1 MTDNLQKAPGKV
13 KIWWM
18 AVRPFA
24 FPASVIPV
32 LYGSLLSVVLNPGL
46 KFNFVLFFITLI
58 GCVLV
63 HIGANLVNDIFDF
76 KKGIDKADEEIGIP
90 HGGSLVLSKGLM
102 SPSEMKVG
110 AFISLFIASIIAVY
124 LYTQIGT
131 PILYLSIFGLFSAI
145 FYTATPLSLKYKAL
159 GDVQVFLNFGVGMTL
174 GSYIVQTKVFDWVPA
189 ILSIPFG
196 LLIIAILHSNNIRD
210 VKFDGTFG
218 VKTLPILVGE
228 KYAKYFYYFF
238 VLGAYASIIFF
249 VAFGLLPW
257 FALLNFISFPTAW
270 KLIKMLNHVPSET
283 MPAFEFG
290 TKHNIMTAQLN
301 TQFGVTLMLGLLIAR
316 YIIH

>member
-1 MTDNLQKAPGKV
+1 
-13 KIWWM
+13 
-18 AVRPFA
+18 
-24 FPASVIPV
+24 
-32 LYGSLLSVVLNPGL
+32 
-46 KFNFVLFFITLI
+46 
-58 GCVLV
+58 
-63 HIGANLVNDIFDF
+63 
-76 KKGIDKADEEIGIP
+76 
-90 HGGSLVLSKGLM
+90 M

>member
-1 MTDNLQKAPGKV
+1 MTENITNSKPAGLKV
-13 KIWWM
+13 WWM
-18 AVRPFA
+18 ATRPYA

-32 LYGSLLSVVLNPGL
+32 LYGSLLSVILNPGL
-46 KFNFVLFFITLI
+46 KFNIILFFVTLI

-102 SPSEMKVG
+102 TISEMKVG
-110 AFISLFIASIIAVY
+110 ATVSLGLASLIAVY
-124 LYTQIGT
+124 LYFQVGT

-145 FYTATPLSLKYKAL
+145 FYTATPLSMKYKAL
-159 GDVQVFLNFGVGMTL
+159 GDIQVFLNFGVGMTL
-174 GSYIVQTKVFDWVPA
+174 GAYIVQTMVFNWIPV

-196 LLIIAILHSNNIRD
+196 FLIIAILHSNNIRD

-228 KYAKYFYYFF
+228 KYSKYLYYFF

-249 VAFGLLPW
+249 VVFGLLPW

-270 KLIKMLNHVPSET
+270 KLIKMLDHVPTEA

-301 TQFGVTLMLGLLIAR
+301 TQFGVTLMLGLLIAK
-316 YIIH
+316 YLI

>member
-1 MTDNLQKAPGKV
+1 MIENITNSKPAGLKV
-13 KIWWM
+13 WWM
-18 AVRPFA
+18 AVRPYA

-32 LYGSLLSVVLNPGL
+32 LYGSLLSVILNPGL
-46 KFNFVLFFITLI
+46 KFNIILFFVTLI

-102 SPSEMKVG
+102 TISEMKVG
-110 AFISLFIASIIAVY
+110 ATVSLGLASLIAVY
-124 LYTQIGT
+124 LYFQVGT

-145 FYTATPLSLKYKAL
+145 FYTATPLSMKYKAL
-159 GDVQVFLNFGVGMTL
+159 GDIQVFLNFGVGMTL
-174 GSYIVQTKVFDWVPA
+174 GAYIVQTMVFNWIPV

-196 LLIIAILHSNNIRD
+196 FLIIAILHSNNIRD

-228 KYAKYFYYFF
+228 KYSKYLYYFF

-249 VAFGLLPW
+249 VVFGLLPW

-270 KLIKMLNHVPSET
+270 KLIKMLDHVPTEA

-301 TQFGVTLMLGLLIAR
+301 TQFGVTLMLGLLIAKFL
-316 YIIH
+316 I

>member
-1 MTDNLQKAPGKV
+1 MIENITNSKPAGLKV
-13 KIWWM
+13 WWM
-18 AVRPFA
+18 AIRPYA

-32 LYGSLLSVVLNPGL
+32 LYGSLLSVILNPGL
-46 KFNFVLFFITLI
+46 KFNIILFLVTLI

-102 SPSEMKVG
+102 TISEMKVG
-110 AFISLFIASIIAVY
+110 ATVSLGLASLIAVY
-124 LYTQIGT
+124 LYFQVGT

-145 FYTATPLSLKYKAL
+145 FYTATPLSMKYKAL
-159 GDVQVFLNFGVGMTL
+159 GDIQVFLNFGVGMTL
-174 GSYIVQTKVFDWVPA
+174 GAYIVQTMVFNWIPV

-196 LLIIAILHSNNIRD
+196 FLIIAILHSNNIRD

-228 KYAKYFYYFF
+228 KYSKYLYYFF

-249 VAFGLLPW
+249 VVFGLLPW

-270 KLIKMLNHVPSET
+270 KLIKMLDHVPTEA

-301 TQFGVTLMLGLLIAR
+301 TQFGVTLMLGLLIAKFL
-316 YIIH
+316 I